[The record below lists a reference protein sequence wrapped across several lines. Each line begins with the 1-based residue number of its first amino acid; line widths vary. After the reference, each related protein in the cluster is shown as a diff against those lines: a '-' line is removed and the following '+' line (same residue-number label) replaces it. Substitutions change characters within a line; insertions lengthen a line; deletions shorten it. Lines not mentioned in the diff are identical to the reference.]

1 MAMDN
6 NFYITIGREKG
17 AGGTEIAKLLSSK
30 FNIPL
35 YDKQLLDLAAKESGL
50 CKELFEQIDER
61 KGTKYFS
68 SMQFGNF
75 VSSFAECF
83 TSSPIGRSE
92 LFKIQSQTIETI
104 AQKGSAIFIGR
115 CADYVLREN
124 PNCLNVFITAS
135 KDDRLKRLYSVDKIK
150 DFENMSKDEL
160 YNWLEESDKRRSSYY
175 NYFTYKQWGASSSYH
190 LCLDSTFLGIEACVE
205 IISKI
210 IKENGWA

>member
-175 NYFTYKQWGASSSYH
+175 NYFTYNNW
-190 LCLDSTFLGIEACVE
+190 
-205 IISKI
+205 SKRLLFT
-210 IKENGWA
+210 

>member
-1 MAMDN
+1 MDN

-75 VSSFAECF
+75 VSSFAD
-83 TSSPIGRSE
+83 PLGYR
-92 LFKIQSQTIETI
+92 Q
-104 AQKGSAIFIGR
+104 
-115 CADYVLREN
+115 VN
-124 PNCLNVFITAS
+124 
-135 KDDRLKRLYSVDKIK
+135 
-150 DFENMSKDEL
+150 
-160 YNWLEESDKRRSSYY
+160 LEELPLSP
-175 NYFTYKQWGASSSYH
+175 YH
-190 LCLDSTFLGIEACVE
+190 HSLIPWFRCCS
-205 IISKI
+205 
-210 IKENGWA
+210 